1 MTKGMF
7 MPNDSRDVHVSYLRL
22 SVMSGI
28 ITGPYFLSYFKEP
41 GPIEIG
47 TMVAVLEIG
56 AFSTSDLL
64 LTRNPMFSDPIS
76 IQSPPLPLDEWE
88 T

>member
-1 MTKGMF
+1 
-7 MPNDSRDVHVSYLRL
+7 
-22 SVMSGI
+22 MSGI

-56 AFSTSDLL
+56 AFSASNLL
-64 LTRNPMFSDPIS
+64 LIRNSMFSDPIS
-76 IQSPPLPLDEWE
+76 IQSLPLLLDGWE